1 MSLTYKID
9 KFQTDPDDA
18 TKTLVGLAVSDAS
31 GNLFIIDKRV
41 TTGSNSDEQL
51 VAAAQSMTCCSSCVA
66 IYSYLIRA
74 AKCRWKK
81 RKISLE

>member
-9 KFQTDPDDA
+9 KFETDPDDA

-51 VAAAQSMTCCSSCVA
+51 VAAAQSTAQSEIDAWVA
-66 IYSYLIRA
+66 SRA
-74 AKCRWKK
+74 NVG
-81 RKISLE
+81 KIWNPETNSFE